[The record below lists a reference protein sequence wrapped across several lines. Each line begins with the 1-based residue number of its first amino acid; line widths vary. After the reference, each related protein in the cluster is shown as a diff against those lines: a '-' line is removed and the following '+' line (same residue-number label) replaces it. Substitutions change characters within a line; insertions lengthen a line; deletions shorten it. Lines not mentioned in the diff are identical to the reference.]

1 MKIHERLQSLLLQA
15 GLTETDNLVYIELL
29 KKPAENAFEL
39 IRRTG
44 LPKTTVY
51 RSIER
56 LDHLKMITQTN
67 DQKSNAKLIRALS
80 PKNLVAELQKSRRQ
94 LGKIANQL
102 KEISPYLKTPNE
114 EIEAFETYHSKEQMK
129 EAYLFMSEIPY
140 STNLDFGDFESFI
153 PLIGGIETGN
163 KFRANRIRHA
173 DHQAIC
179 TTFGQYTK
187 YYSTREAEKKFKN
200 RVKLLNSDLRNTF
213 TIFSTDSDYVLFNN
227 VDDPENPHSTLV
239 KSKSIADFQRK
250 QFEFLSHQLG
260 N

>member
-1 MKIHERLQSLLLQA
+1 MKIHQHLQSLLLQA
-15 GLTETDNLVYIELL
+15 GLSETDNLTYIELL
-29 KKPAENAFEL
+29 KKPAETPFEL
-39 IRRTG
+39 VKRTG

-51 RSIER
+51 RSIDR
-56 LDHLKMITQTN
+56 LSHLKMITRDDN
-67 DQKSNAKLIRALS
+67 GILKALS

-102 KEISPYLKTPNE
+102 KEISPYLKTTQND
-114 EIEAFETYHSKEQMK
+114 EIEVFETYHTPEQMK

-153 PLIGGIETGN
+153 PLIGGIKIGN

-200 RVKLLNSDLRNTF
+200 RVKLLNSDLRNSF
-213 TIFSTDSDYVLFNN
+213 IIFSTDSDYVLFNN
-227 VDDPENPHSTLV
+227 VEDPENPHATLV